1 MQDQL
6 DLQIL
11 ERVSEGHF
19 DLVLPFSVHHKD
31 IEREYRN
38 RGFLVRTN
46 DDSTTI
52 SWKNPDLNKMIK
64 PNKKVYGIFTAQQVY
79 YVLTIGKDLRR
90 LTNVDVYQRL
100 IREDKITE
108 TYGMQ
113 NIAVFNLYHDAI
125 QKAIDEGYTVVV
137 NEYGV
142 ISSNKNLDFD
152 VNECREVSN
161 GGGTCDVTNDVVRI
175 STLASTISTDQNNK
189 LVLGEDGKLYVEKAL
204 TETEW

>member
-64 PNKKVYGIFTAQQVY
+64 PNKKVYGIFTSQQVY

-152 VNECREVSN
+152 VNEYREVSN
-161 GGGTCDVTNDVVRI
+161 GGTGDVTNDVVRI
-175 STLASTISTDQNNK
+175 STLTSTIGTDQNNK
-189 LVLGEDGKLYVEKAL
+189 LVLGEDGKLYVENSL
-204 TETEW
+204 TETE